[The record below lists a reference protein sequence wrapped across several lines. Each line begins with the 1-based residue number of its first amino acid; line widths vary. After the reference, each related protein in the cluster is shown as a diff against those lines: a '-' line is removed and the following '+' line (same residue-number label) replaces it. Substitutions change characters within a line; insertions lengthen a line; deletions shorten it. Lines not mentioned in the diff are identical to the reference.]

1 MTCTRYWRFVE
12 KKKQKQQHLVQ
23 GNHVDWTQ
31 NNNSIKVDLPIL
43 FVRFLKMVKFTTKQL
58 IRIDLLFI
66 FFISLLN
73 ISQTKRYFR
82 LNFLIFY
89 SYIQCCVHFFNSIGF
104 LLFFPFFS
112 LFGCFNTLM
121 NENVNF

>member
-66 FFISLLN
+66 FSFTSFIVEHLA
-73 ISQTKRYFR
+73 TKRYFR

-104 LLFFPFFS
+104 LLLFS
-112 LFGCFNTLM
+112 LLLSFLM
-121 NENVNF
+121 F